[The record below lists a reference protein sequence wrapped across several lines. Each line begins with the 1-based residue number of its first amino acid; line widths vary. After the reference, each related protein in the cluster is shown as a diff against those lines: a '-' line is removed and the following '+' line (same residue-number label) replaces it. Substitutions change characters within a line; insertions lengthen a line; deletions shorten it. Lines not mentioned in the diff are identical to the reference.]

1 MTGRRVAG
9 AVTGL
14 LLLGSAAAAQ
24 ERIGAATVV
33 RNDVSRATGARTSVL
48 ATGDTVFRDEA
59 VQTGAD
65 SLAKLVFLDDT
76 NLSVGPS
83 ARVVLDRFVYSGENG
98 AGRVS
103 VNMARGAFRFVTGNA
118 DKRAYEIRTP
128 VATIGIRGTIF
139 DVVAT
144 GGRTVVTLLE
154 GEVRV
159 CTRGSPARC
168 EVANQPGQVVIVSG
182 GSIQRGAPG
191 GGQDFSALCAG
202 ASGLC
207 TVSRFADAGTVRTAQ
222 AIGGGG
228 ASLCGR

>member
-1 MTGRRVAG
+1 MLALALIGP
-9 AVTGL
+9 AVL
-14 LLLGSAAAAQ
+14 ARPASAQ
-24 ERIGAATVV
+24 ERIGAATVI
-33 RNDVSRATGARTSVL
+33 RNDVSRASGTRTSAL

-76 NLSVGPS
+76 NLSLGPS
-83 ARVVLDRFVYSGENG
+83 ARVELDRFVYSGANG
-98 AGRVS
+98 AGRVG

-128 VATIGIRGTIF
+128 VATIGIRGTVF
-139 DVVAT
+139 DVVAA
-144 GGRTVVTLLE
+144 GGRTTVTLLE

-159 CTRGSPARC
+159 CTRGGNVRC
-168 EVANQPGQVVIVSG
+168 EVANQPGQVIVVTAG
-182 GSIQRGAPG
+182 GIGRGAPG
-191 GGQDFSALCAG
+191 RGQDFSALCAG

-207 TVSRFADAGTVRTAQ
+207 SATRFADAQTFQTAQ
-222 AIGGGG
+222 AGGGG